1 METQE
6 YKPVGASRTRKTNI
20 RIIAATNQNLKQ
32 LVDEGLFR
40 KDLFYRLNV
49 LPIYLPP
56 LRDRKDDIPKLAYH
70 FLRIFCREMNRR
82 IQGFSDDALQMLTGY
97 EWPGNVRQLK
107 NVVERLVI
115 MADETILDHHLI
127 LNNLQPAVSEGI
139 ETIPKTLEELK
150 QVKRHI
156 MEKTYAPIEKG
167 FLELSLKESDGVI
180 ARAARKVGM
189 QRSNFSAL
197 MKKHHISASRQGET
211 RKK

>member
-1 METQE
+1 
-6 YKPVGASRTRKTNI
+6 
-20 RIIAATNQNLKQ
+20 
-32 LVDEGLFR
+32 
-40 KDLFYRLNV
+40 
-49 LPIYLPP
+49 
-56 LRDRKDDIPKLAYH
+56 
-70 FLRIFCREMNRR
+70 MNRR

-156 MEKTYAPIEKG
+156 ME
-167 FLELSLKESDGVI
+167 
-180 ARAARKVGM
+180 
-189 QRSNFSAL
+189 
-197 MKKHHISASRQGET
+197 
-211 RKK
+211 